1 MTERSWVQTHTMET
15 IFQAPFIWIKA
26 WNKKLW
32 KTLTR
37 HCCMCCNP
45 ANGRVDFE
53 DWSAYKIQLHGSEW
67 IVSLSADWDQKVKK
81 KNLLSLKDSTI
92 ITGYWLLLLLCQ
104 ISQESLETYKMSL
117 SRSRIKFK
125 TVVPPCL
132 VKTIA
137 KLFLLL
143 WSCITQIFS
152 WNAFLF
158 VVYSILLSEEQ
169 FFASHCWRSLHE
181 ILDNS

>member
-1 MTERSWVQTHTMET
+1 MTERSWVQTPTVET

-26 WNKKLW
+26 WKIICGKLLPGIVAYAVILQMGGWTLRIGRLIKSSYMVQNELWACQLTETKKS
-32 KTLTR
+32 K
-37 HCCMCCNP
+37 
-45 ANGRVDFE
+45 
-53 DWSAYKIQLHGSEW
+53 
-67 IVSLSADWDQKVKK
+67 KK

-132 VKTIA
+132 VKTIG

-169 FFASHCWRSLHE
+169 FFASHCWWN
-181 ILDNS
+181 IG